1 VDPRAAADRPE
12 HQSDLAQSL
21 LLFLSLP
28 AVATTVTCNKRKM
41 HKQLILILFS
51 HFLDLVL
58 SPLQIHLI
66 SVLSLPPVLDLAVV
80 VRGC

>member
-1 VDPRAAADRPE
+1 
-12 HQSDLAQSL
+12 
-21 LLFLSLP
+21 
-28 AVATTVTCNKRKM
+28 VATTVTCNKRKM